1 MKKVWSIDTT
11 EYYSVIKRHK
21 IVPFVEAWMN
31 LECVIQNEVRRER
44 QVSYINA
51 YIWNLEKMIQMT
63 LITMQKYRHRYRE
76 QIYGYQGGKRG
87 MG

>member
-1 MKKVWSIDTT
+1 MKKVWYIDTT

-21 IVPFVEAWMN
+21 IVPLVEAWMN

-51 YIWNLEKMIQMT
+51 YIWNLEK
-63 LITMQKYRHRYRE
+63 
-76 QIYGYQGGKRG
+76 
-87 MG
+87 